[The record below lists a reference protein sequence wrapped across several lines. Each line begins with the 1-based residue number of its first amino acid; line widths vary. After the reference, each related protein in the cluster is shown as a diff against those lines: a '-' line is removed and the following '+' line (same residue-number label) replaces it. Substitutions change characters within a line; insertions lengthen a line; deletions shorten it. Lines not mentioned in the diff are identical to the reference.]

1 MKINAVLK
9 ARLKKNLI
17 DQIKHPG
24 DRDVVIT
31 SAYPLTKDELSRLG
45 TTDFLKDAHLENIV
59 DESLIGGLIITDGS
73 RIVDMSLKGKMNTII
88 DSLLQS

>member
-1 MKINAVLK
+1 MKINAALK

-24 DRDVVIT
+24 DRDVLIT
-31 SAYPLTKDELSRLG
+31 SAYPLTKDELSKLG
-45 TTDFLKDAHLENIV
+45 KTDFLKDAHLENKV